1 MDTGCTSSIA
11 REAWLRQYVREV
23 TKKGEVKGTMKT
35 NKVFKFGDNDV
46 LKAKGKY
53 MIPITEAG
61 KSWIMEVDVVESDVP
76 LLMSKDMMKKMKKT
90 MGNTLRC

>member
-1 MDTGCTSSIA
+1 M
-11 REAWLRQYVREV
+11 
-23 TKKGEVKGTMKT
+23 
-35 NKVFKFGDNDV
+35 NKVFKFGDNGV

-76 LLMSKDMMKKMKKT
+76 LLMSKDMMKKMTVPEAPTFWVNPCRLTLKPGESQILT
-90 MGNTLRC
+90 LEGNAQGLVFKIICLV